1 MSAVTVI
8 DDRVRDLYRQ
18 LTGSVAIISAAGPDG
33 SVGMT
38 VSTLVSVSLEPPLL
52 SFCARQGS
60 ATGTA
65 AAADGWFGVAVLA
78 EGDTPLARSFA
89 GGDAR
94 SRQRLLVPAA
104 QHAAC
109 SNDRAPWGWGRVP
122 VLAQASTVAV
132 CEVAGMVDAGDHEIV
147 LGRVMHSVTTSAAPL
162 AWHDGRFATCLML
175 AG

>member
-18 LTGSVAIISAAGPDG
+18 LTGSVAIISATGSEG

-52 SFCARQGS
+52 SFCSRQGS
-60 ATGTA
+60 ATGMA
-65 AAADGWFGVAVLA
+65 AATDGWFGVAVLA

-94 SRQRLLVPAA
+94 GRQRLLVPAA
-104 QHAAC
+104 RHAAC
-109 SNDRAPWGWGRVP
+109 SDDRVRWGWGRVP
-122 VLAQASTVAV
+122 VLARANTVAV
-132 CEVAGMVDAGDHEIV
+132 CEVVEMVDAGDHEIV
-147 LGRVMHSVTTSAAPL
+147 LGRVVHSVTTPAAPL
-162 AWHDGRFATCLML
+162 AWHDGRFATCLTL